1 MLSCVYSAGISGIDG
16 FLVTVECNCT
26 KRMASFEIV
35 GLPDNAIKEA
45 KERVRSAM
53 VNSGYGFPD
62 MDIIVNLAPAD
73 IKKEGSAFD
82 LAIIMSLLQASGKL
96 GSIEDSKNTNLS
108 GDCFI
113 GELSLSGEIRAVR
126 GALCMAISAKNAGKR
141 RIFVPKDNAK
151 EVSVVSGLEVYAV
164 ECVSEVVDFLI
175 GVQSLERFI
184 YEPSEAELD
193 VKCPDFEDVKGQAM
207 AKRAVE
213 IAAAGG
219 HNILLIGPPG
229 TGKSMIAKRIPS
241 ILPEMTFEESIE
253 TTKVHSISGI
263 LPSDVSLI
271 RTRPF
276 RSPHHTMSTPSLVGG
291 GRIPMPGE
299 VSLANNG
306 VLFLDEFPEFSK
318 SVTEALRQPLED
330 GAVTITRAS
339 GRVRYPCS
347 FMLVC
352 AMNPCRCGYRGHP
365 THACTCSDTDV
376 RKYMGKISGP
386 LLDRIDIQI
395 EVPSLAYSEI
405 SDDGRKEEPSSVIRE
420 RVNRARQIA
429 QERFKGEKTDN
440 GGTIFCN
447 GQMEARHIRKY
458 CALDDACKRLM
469 ERAYDSLGL
478 SARGHD
484 RILKLAR
491 TIADLAGEENIS
503 PRHLAE
509 AIQLRALDKNFSI

>member
-16 FLVTVECNCT
+16 YLVTVECNCT
-26 KRMASFEIV
+26 KKMPAFEIV

-45 KERVRSAM
+45 KERVRSASL
-53 VNSGYGFPD
+53 NSGFGFPPLE
-62 MDIIVNLAPAD
+62 IIVNLAPAD
-73 IKKEGSAFD
+73 VKKEGSAFD
-82 LAIIMSLLQASGKL
+82 LAILMSLLQASGTL
-96 GSIEDSKNTNLS
+96 ENQGPSLDLS
-108 GDCFI
+108 DCCFI
-113 GELSLSGEIRAVR
+113 GELSLSGKIRPVR
-126 GALCMAISAKNAGKR
+126 GVLCMAIAAQRAGKKR
-141 RIFVPKDNAK
+141 LFVPYENAK
-151 EVSVVSGLEVYAV
+151 EASVVDGIDVYAV
-164 ECVSEVVDFLI
+164 KNVREITNFLLGI
-175 GVQSLERFI
+175 RSIDKFV
-184 YEPSEAELD
+184 YEPSDAEQS
-193 VKCPDFEDVKGQAM
+193 VACPDFADVKGQARV
-207 AKRAVE
+207 KRAVE

-276 RSPHHTMSTPSLVGG
+276 RSPHHTMSAPSLVGG
-291 GRIPMPGE
+291 GRIPTPGE

-339 GRVRYPCS
+339 GRIKYPCS

-352 AMNPCRCGYRGHP
+352 AMNPCRCGYYGHP
-365 THACTCSDTDV
+365 THECTCKESD
-376 RKYMGKISGP
+376 RKKYISKISGP

-395 EVPSLAYSEI
+395 EVPSLTYNEI
-405 SDDGRKEEPSSVIRE
+405 SGETKQEESSNEIRK
-420 RVNRARQIA
+420 RVNMARRLAQI
-429 QERFKGEKTDN
+429 RFEGEKTDN
-440 GGTIFCN
+440 GSTISCN
-447 GQMEARHIRKY
+447 AQMEARHIRKY
-458 CALDDACKRLM
+458 CKLDEACDRLM
-469 ERAYDSLGL
+469 QRAYDALGL

-484 RILKLAR
+484 RILRLAR
-491 TIADLAGEENIS
+491 TIADLAGSEDIK
-503 PRHLAE
+503 PLHLAE
-509 AIQLRALDKNFSI
+509 AIQLRTLDKNL

>member
-26 KRMASFEIV
+26 RGLSSFEIV

-45 KERVRSAM
+45 KERVRSASL
-53 VNSGYGFPD
+53 NSGFGFPATK
-62 MDIIVNLAPAD
+62 ITVNLAPAD

-82 LAIIMSLLQASGKL
+82 LAILMSLLQAS
-96 GSIEDSKNTNLS
+96 DRMKNEFGRIDLS
-108 GDCFI
+108 DCCFV
-113 GELSLSGEIRAVR
+113 GELSLSGDLRPVR
-126 GALCMAISAKNAGKR
+126 GVLSMAIEAKRAGKKR
-141 RIFVPKDNAK
+141 LFVPYDNAK
-151 EVSVVSGLEVYAV
+151 EASVVGDIEVYAV
-164 ECVSEVVDFLI
+164 RSAREVADFLI
-175 GVQSLERFI
+175 GIHDIEKFTYTPDER
-184 YEPSEAELD
+184 ELK
-193 VKCPDFEDVKGQAM
+193 VECPDFADVKGQAR

-241 ILPEMTFEESIE
+241 ILPEMSFEESIE

-276 RSPHHTMSTPSLVGG
+276 RSPHHTMSAPSLVGG
-291 GRIPMPGE
+291 GRIPLPGE

-306 VLFLDEFPEFSK
+306 VLFLDEFPEFTK

-330 GAVTITRAS
+330 GTITITRAS
-339 GRVRYPCS
+339 GRIKYPCS

-352 AMNPCRCGYRGHP
+352 AMNPCRCGYYGHP
-365 THACTCSDTDV
+365 THECTCKESDIK
-376 RKYMGKISGP
+376 KYMSRISGP

-395 EVPSLAYSEI
+395 EVASLPYSELSQGAKAEESSSEI
-405 SDDGRKEEPSSVIRE
+405 RK
-420 RVNRARQIA
+420 RVSKARKIA
-429 QERFKGEKTDN
+429 LERFKNEKTDN
-440 GGTIFCN
+440 GGAISCN
-447 GQMEARHIRKY
+447 AQMEARHIRTY
-458 CALDDACKRLM
+458 CVLDDACKRLM
-469 ERAYDSLGL
+469 ERAYDNLGL

-484 RILKLAR
+484 RILRLAR
-491 TIADLAGEENIS
+491 TIADLAGSEHIQ
-503 PRHLAE
+503 PMHLAE
-509 AIQLRALDKNFSI
+509 AIQLRTLDKSY

>member
-26 KRMASFEIV
+26 KRMPAFEIV

-45 KERVRSAM
+45 KERVRSASL
-53 VNSGYGFPD
+53 NSGFGFPNLE
-62 MDIIVNLAPAD
+62 IVVNLAPAD

-82 LAIIMSLLQASGKL
+82 LAILMSLLQASGNL
-96 GSIEDSKNTNLS
+96 GNEFNSLDLS
-108 GDCFI
+108 DCCFI
-113 GELSLSGEIRAVR
+113 GELSLSGDIRPVR
-126 GALCMAISAKNAGKR
+126 GVLCMAISAQKAGKKR
-141 RIFVPKDNAK
+141 LFVPYENAK
-151 EVSVVSGLEVYAV
+151 EASVVDGIDVYAV
-164 ECVSEVVDFLI
+164 RSVKEVTNFLLNIHSLDKFVYKPTESE
-175 GVQSLERFI
+175 QSI
-184 YEPSEAELD
+184 T
-193 VKCPDFEDVKGQAM
+193 CPDFADVKGQARV
-207 AKRAVE
+207 KRAVE

-276 RSPHHTMSTPSLVGG
+276 RSPHHTMSAPSLVGG
-291 GRIPMPGE
+291 GRVPTPGE

-330 GAVTITRAS
+330 GSVTITRTS
-339 GRVRYPCS
+339 GRIKYPCS

-352 AMNPCRCGYRGHP
+352 AMNPCRCGYFGHP
-365 THACTCSDTDV
+365 THECTCKESD
-376 RKYMGKISGP
+376 RKKYISKISGP

-395 EVPSLAYSEI
+395 EVPSLTYNELSGET
-405 SDDGRKEEPSSVIRE
+405 RVEEPSSEIRK
-420 RVNRARQIA
+420 RVNMARKIA
-429 QERFKGEKTDN
+429 QMRFDGQKTDN
-440 GGTIFCN
+440 GSSISCN
-447 GQMEARHIRKY
+447 AQMEARHIRIY
-458 CALDDACKRLM
+458 CKLDEACDRLM
-469 ERAYDSLGL
+469 QRAYDTLGL

-484 RILKLAR
+484 RILRLAR
-491 TIADLAGEENIS
+491 TIADLAGSEDIK
-503 PRHLAE
+503 PLHLAE
-509 AIQLRALDKNFSI
+509 AIQLRTLDKNL

>member
-16 FLVTVECNCT
+16 FLVTVECNCS
-26 KRMASFEIV
+26 KRISCFEIV

-45 KERVRSAM
+45 KERVRSAAL
-53 VNSGYGFPD
+53 NSGYGFPD
-62 MDIIVNLAPAD
+62 MEIIVNLAPAD

-82 LAIIMSLLQASGKL
+82 LAILMSLLQASGKL
-96 GSIEDSKNTNLS
+96 GNKEDSRRVDLS
-108 GDCFI
+108 DDCFI
-113 GELSLSGEIRAVR
+113 GELSLSGDIRGVR
-126 GALCMAISAKNAGKR
+126 GALCMAISAKNAGKK
-141 RIFVPKDNAK
+141 RIFVPFENAK
-151 EVSVVSGLEVYAV
+151 EACVVGGIDVYAV
-164 ECVSEVVDFLI
+164 KNVRDVVDFLLGI
-175 GVQSLERFI
+175 RELEK
-184 YEPSEAELD
+184 SEYNGDGDSDNLS
-193 VKCPDFEDVKGQAM
+193 CPDFADVKGQAM

-291 GRIPMPGE
+291 GRIPTPGE
-299 VSLANNG
+299 ISLANNG

-365 THACTCSDTDV
+365 TQSCTCSDSEV
-376 RKYMGKISGP
+376 RKYMSKISGP

-395 EVPSLAYSEI
+395 EVPSLKYTEISENSKPEESSSEI
-405 SDDGRKEEPSSVIRE
+405 RK
-420 RVNRARQIA
+420 RVNEARRIA

-440 GGTIFCN
+440 GCSIFCN
-447 GQMEARHIRKY
+447 AQMEAKHIRKF
-458 CALDDACKRLM
+458 CVLDDACKRLM
-469 ERAYDSLGL
+469 ERAYDTLGL

-491 TIADLAGEENIS
+491 TIADLAGAESIG
-503 PRHLAE
+503 PMHIAE
-509 AIQLRALDKNFSI
+509 AIQLRTLDKRLTT